1 MTTET
6 RPTTTS
12 TLSIAHSS
20 VISNTHTNVLPTPV
34 FVFPTVNPLMVFLKT
49 TLLNLTI
56 NCTVG
61 WEGDSQLNTM
71 WSYNGTMITNSTKY
85 TVTKN
90 HLTIREIA
98 PEDAGT
104 YECTVQDPSGR
115 WTGSR
120 KYVISIKGT

>member
-6 RPTTTS
+6 RPTATS

-20 VISNTHTNVLPTPV
+20 VISSTHTNVLPTPV
-34 FVFPTVNPLMVFLKT
+34 FVFPTVNSLMLLLKT
-49 TLLNLTI
+49 PLLSVTI
-56 NCTVG
+56 NCTVR

-90 HLTIREIA
+90 HLTIRELA

-104 YECTVQDPSGR
+104 YECTVQDPSGQ
-115 WTGSR
+115 WNGSR
-120 KYVISIKGT
+120 QYVISIKGT